1 MQPVQY
7 RGYAQGTAFNPII
20 LSDQSRKILEQNEQ
34 FLRGLQAKQKIER
47 DIEVAKLRQLQENIE
62 SQRQQLNEN
71 FGYEQRQRN
80 RYNQSLQESAA
91 REVQDLKRIAAL
103 EPDKPTTVAVVNE
116 IADFLVS
123 TSQTAAEVIGE
134 VKKAKTAS
142 DIQAAS
148 DLQALGSKGI
158 TDAYIGGRAQEALI
172 IDTAKNAV
180 IGKYAT
186 YAAFKESGLQ
196 LQAGQE
202 VRVIK
207 EGVQAQLALSQSQQS
222 IKSFEQRFN
231 AQTEYEIDGQKLSR
245 QQFQLLD
252 ATQKQTVFQSTLAKE
267 LEPLRTTLSPAMVRQ
282 VDTLAGTITDQFVGK
297 AYKQQS
303 EILDGQVLEAARQQL
318 ITNPTPDNIH
328 NYGNIFALHHGGD
341 RAKANAEY
349 IRILSDPNVVSDAQF
364 EHFSDTT
371 YPDQLGNNSTFRKR
385 NAVTYNEILK
395 NRSKTQ
401 LAIENQYENKRV
413 IAEKQMIRQFH
424 SAFDQDKADGQINE
438 ATSIQ
443 LADEAKRAEA
453 NGYTEFARLLRS
465 NIKMTADYQSLESQR
480 EQLNDR
486 YANGTLE
493 EKHVRDSDLSGEE
506 YTDFLSKAIELRAQV
521 NPTKENIGEAQ
532 NVIKARLK
540 ERLTGGYAFEGTM
553 PGSYHTGVRRETERY
568 KKAYRNEMR
577 KSGDHSIA
585 HKTAM
590 GEVNSIIGTNKNEGL
605 YRVPDNYD
613 DVVKQLKNGGRIG
626 DFVDSSLR
634 YNAIDRTPNRI
645 SEISKR
651 VDDLGLEAIPT
662 VLTPERLKTTFNKY
676 RETGRMTRDPGLE
689 VAAKLLNIP
698 YVEAHNYAAAKF
710 EDTTLQLPKK
720 LHAGARE
727 IESAARSTTWSKF
740 LNSRANLEKSVITT
754 GVLNE
759 ISGAPYEMSAAAQT
773 MTSDFDAL
781 FNSLAAQESGG
792 DPSQVNADSGATGLL
807 QVMPENIGPWSQE
820 ILGRAM
826 TKEEF
831 LSDPDAQRKVGR
843 GKLRQYYQEY
853 ILRGET
859 PDEAIRKTAASWY
872 AGPNWESAYGSNFHN
887 SKKPQMFG
895 GTAYP
900 SMYEYTTKV
909 LQRVRG
915 N

>member
-34 FLRGLQAKQKIER
+34 FLRGLQEKQKIER
-47 DIEVAKLRQLQENIE
+47 DIEVAKLKQLQGNIE

-71 FGYEQRQRN
+71 FNYDQRQRS

-103 EPDKPTTVAVVNE
+103 QPDKPTTVAVVNE

-123 TSQTAAEVIGE
+123 TSQTAAEVIGQ
-134 VKKAKTAS
+134 VKEARTAS
-142 DIQAAS
+142 DIQAAN

-158 TDAYIGGRAQEALI
+158 TDAYIGGKAQEALI

-180 IGKYAT
+180 VGKYAT
-186 YAAFKESGLQ
+186 YAAFKESGYQ

-207 EGVQAQLALSQSQQS
+207 DGVQAQLALSQSQQS
-222 IKSFEQRFN
+222 IKTFEQRFN
-231 AQTEYEIDGQKLSR
+231 AQSEYEVDGQKLTR

-252 ATQKQTVFQSTLAKE
+252 ATQKQRVFQSSLNKE
-267 LEPLRTTLSPAMVRQ
+267 LAPIRGRLSSAMTRQ
-282 VDTLAGTITDQFVGK
+282 IDTQSGAVIDQFVGK

-303 EILDGQVLEAARQQL
+303 EQLDGQVLEASRQQL
-318 ITNPTPDNIH
+318 IANPTPDNIH
-328 NYGNIFALHHGGD
+328 SYGNIFALHNGGD
-341 RAKANAEY
+341 RAKSNAELT
-349 IRILSDPNVVSDAQF
+349 RILSDPDVVSDAQL
-364 EHFSDTT
+364 EHFADTT

-385 NAVTYNEILK
+385 NAVTYNDILER
-395 NRSKTQ
+395 RSKSQ
-401 LAIENQYENKRV
+401 LALENSFENNRV
-413 IAEKQMIRQFH
+413 LAEKQMIRSFH
-424 SAFDQDKADGQINE
+424 TAFDQDKSDGRIDD
-438 ATSIQ
+438 ATSAQ
-443 LADEAKRAEA
+443 LAEEAQRAEA
-453 NGYTEFARLLRS
+453 NGYTELARLMRS
-465 NIKMTADYQSLESQR
+465 NINLTADFQQLESQR

-493 EKHVRDSDLSGEE
+493 EKHVRDSGLTGEE
-506 YTDFLSKAIELRAQV
+506 YTSFLDKAIELRSQV
-521 NPTKENIGEAQ
+521 SPTKDNLGEAE
-532 NVIKARLK
+532 NVIKSSLR

-577 KSGDHSIA
+577 KSGDHATA
-585 HKTAM
+585 HKVAM
-590 GEVNSIIGTNKNEGL
+590 GEVSSVIGTDETKGL
-605 YRVPDNYD
+605 YRVPNTYD
-613 DVVKQLKNGGRIG
+613 EIAKQLKAGGRIG

-634 YNAIDRTPNRI
+634 YAPLEKAPNTI
-645 SEISKR
+645 TEISQR
-651 VDDLGLEAIPT
+651 VDDLGAEAIKT
-662 VLTPERLKTTFNKY
+662 VVTPQRLKTTFNNY

-689 VAAKLLNIP
+689 VAAQLLQIP
-698 YVEAHNYAAAKF
+698 YAEAHNLAADQLKD
-710 EDTTLQLPKK
+710 ESLKLPKK
-720 LHAGARE
+720 LYDGA
-727 IESAARSTTWSKF
+727 IEMESVARGTSWRKF
-740 LNSRANLEKSVITT
+740 LNSRAKLEQSVITG
-754 GVLNE
+754 GVLTE
-759 ISGAPYEMSAAAQT
+759 LSGAPYALSAAAKSF
-773 MTSDFDAL
+773 TSDFDGL
-781 FNSLAAQESGG
+781 FNSLATQESGG
-792 DPSQVNADSGATGLL
+792 DPSQVNTDSGATGLL

-831 LSDPDAQRKVGR
+831 LADPEAQRKVGR
-843 GKLRQYYQEY
+843 GKLRQYYNEY
-853 ILRGET
+853 ILRGES

-872 AGPNWESAYGSNFHN
+872 AGPNWESAYGPDFHN
-887 SKKPQMFG
+887 STKPQMFG

-909 LQRVRG
+909 LQRVRD